1 MKRKAFFN
9 EEYWDKCWSLIAPKF
24 GIENNAP
31 VELNEAF
38 WDQAL
43 SNIKE
48 AAKGNNYLI
57 FGILL
62 HREEEMTE
70 DALLDLLFYHV
81 IRNERVFRLFKRDPD
96 KYGRMQSSF
105 TASGLLHLREYIPKE
120 KYERLKED
128 IHLAEMKNDL
138 VYCTKEQLKSLFPQT
153 FQNFHKR
160 GHI

>member
-1 MKRKAFFN
+1 MKLSK
-9 EEYWDKCWSLIAPKF
+9 EYRDKCWSLISSKF
-24 GIENNAP
+24 GIDNNEPAALD
-31 VELNEAF
+31 ETF
-38 WDQAL
+38 WEQAL

-62 HREEEMTE
+62 HREDEMAE
-70 DALLDLLFYHV
+70 DVLLDLLFYHV

-105 TASGLLHLREYIPKE
+105 TASGLLHLREYIPEE
-120 KYERLKED
+120 KYERLKEG
-128 IHLAEMKNDL
+128 IRLEEMRNDL
-138 VYCTKEQLKSLFPQT
+138 VHCTKEQLKTLFPQT